1 MTKPSILFVIA
12 IALASTGM
20 SCTQQSPTTP
30 SVDPLTATDESAS
43 DPALES
49 VERPPVDPPPPAK
62 ALPAGTEDTGIFNVR
77 LKTTKGDV
85 VIEVHPAWAPL
96 GAARFRELVEA
107 GFYNDCALFRVVEGF
122 VVQFGINGDPAVH
135 AQWKDKLLT
144 DDPVLQS
151 NQRGYVVFANAGANS
166 RSTQIFINYADNSRL
181 EQMYPGFSPF
191 GVVVEGLENAFA
203 FNGEYGEA
211 PSQQQ
216 GAITAQGND
225 FLKSSYPNLDYIV
238 KATIE
243 ETAPSADPLPVD
255 PAEGDPEPDTAPE
268 APAAPQ

>member
-1 MTKPSILFVIA
+1 MRKSPVLFVMA

-20 SCTQQSPTTP
+20 SCNQQ
-30 SVDPLTATDESAS
+30 
-43 DPALES
+43 
-49 VERPPVDPPPPAK
+49 PPVAPPVQSLTPAETVKPGAVVDTDDRPEVPSPPPAK
-62 ALPAGTEDTGIFNVR
+62 PLPAGTEDTGVFNVR
-77 LKTTKGDV
+77 LKTSKGDV

-107 GFYNDCALFRVVEGF
+107 GFYDDCALFRVVEGF

-135 AQWKDKLLT
+135 AQWKDKTLV
-144 DDPVLQS
+144 DDPVVQS

-166 RSTQIFINYADNSRL
+166 RSTQVFINYADNSRL
-181 EQMYPGFSPF
+181 EQMYEGFSPF

-203 FNGEYGEA
+203 FNKEYAEA

-216 GAITAQGND
+216 GRITFEGND
-225 FLKSSYPNLDYIV
+225 YLKQAFPNLDYIL

-243 ETAPSADPLPVD
+243 ETSPSADPLPAE
-255 PAEGDPEPDTAPE
+255 PQEGDPEPAAPE
-268 APAAPQ
+268 SSE